1 MLLSTGRLALVSL
14 LGLTASIAVAS
25 DRDFDQRFIAAQGSH
40 FVLDTDEGSVTI
52 VGHDSRD
59 LIIHADISGTED
71 FKVTAQQSSSGVTVL
86 GRSHFH
92 WYNILFNYSSV
103 HFRVQVPRD
112 VALELKSSGG
122 RLEVSG
128 VSAGVQGSTSGGRI
142 ELRDV
147 AGNIDMHTSG
157 GGIDA
162 ENLRGST
169 RMRTS
174 GGSIDINHVVG
185 DLEVHTSGGHVEL
198 GDIDG
203 KINADTSGGHVRV
216 EARSNHGISLSS
228 SGGKVTLLLPAD
240 VRASIDARTGGGR
253 VHTDFP
259 VTVGE
264 LSDDSAYLRGQING
278 GGDPV
283 TLHSSGGGIYIE
295 KLP

>member
-1 MLLSTGRLALVSL
+1 MLPSTGRLILVSL
-14 LGLTASIAVAS
+14 LGLSASAAVAS
-25 DRDFDQRFIAAQGSH
+25 DRDFDQH
-40 FVLDTDEGSVTI
+40 FTVPQAGKLAVDTDDGSVTI

-59 LIIHADISGTED
+59 LIVHADIAGTED
-71 FKVTAQQSSSGVTVL
+71 FKVSAQQTPSGVTVL

-103 HFRVQVPRD
+103 HFQVEVPRD
-112 VALELKSSGG
+112 LSIELKTSGG
-122 RLEVSG
+122 HLEVSG
-128 VSAGVQGSTSGGRI
+128 VNAGVQGSTSGGRI

-147 AGNIDMHTSG
+147 TGNIDMHTSG

-162 ENLRGST
+162 QNLKGST

-185 DLEVHTSGGHVEL
+185 DLDVHTSGGHIEL
-198 GDIDG
+198 SEIDG
-203 KINADTSGGHVRV
+203 KISADTSGGHVRV
-216 EARSNHGISLSS
+216 EARSNHGINLSS

-240 VRASIDARTGGGR
+240 VHASIDASTGGGR
-253 VHTDFP
+253 VHIDFP
-259 VTVGE
+259 VTVAG
-264 LSDDSAYLRGQING
+264 LSGDSDYLRGQING
-278 GGDPV
+278 GGDPI